1 MQGVQGLLLTADSFI
16 GKADAWVLVIIEAPC
31 DVREMREDNEKTW
44 KGGTIEK
51 SGFVFLPDYISLWV
65 VFEQ

>member
-1 MQGVQGLLLTADSFI
+1 MRSLDHFHMDQVQSLD
-16 GKADAWVLVIIEAPC
+16 KALC